1 VGGGNAALCAA
12 LSAREA
18 GASVLVFESS
28 APSWRGGN
36 SKYTRNLRCVHGADS
51 VMDSTYDEEEFLKD
65 LVSVNGQEMDLE
77 LAKLA
82 IASSRDLPR
91 WMETKGVRWQP
102 AHAGSL
108 QLTRTNRFFLGGG
121 KALLNAYYR
130 AAAREGIKV
139 EYESRVTGLLIDGQT
154 CRGLTVETDSGSRTV
169 ESGAVVVA
177 SGGFEA
183 NESWL
188 QRLWGEAASNYVIRG
203 SKQNDGRLLDQL
215 LKHGAIRCGDEKRMH
230 AIAVDA
236 RSPRFEGGL
245 VTRVD
250 SVPFSIVVNESAQRF
265 YDEGEDLWPK
275 RYATWGQLIAQQPSQ
290 IAYSI
295 FDDQV
300 AEQFIPSIYPPI
312 ESENFGGLAAE
323 LGLPHERLSR
333 SVAEFNASIRPDAAP
348 YDPSKLDGRTT
359 GGIDPPKTNWALKIE
374 QPPLKAYPLRP
385 GVTFTYLGVKVS
397 PRAEVLSEEG
407 PFPRLYAAGEIMAG
421 NILKR
426 GYLAGFGM
434 TIGSVFGRIAGREAA
449 RAVTD

>member
-1 VGGGNAALCAA
+1 
-12 LSAREA
+12 
-18 GASVLVFESS
+18 
-28 APSWRGGN
+28 
-36 SKYTRNLRCVHGADS
+36 VHGADS

-215 LKHGAIRCGDEKRMH
+215 LKHGAIPCGDEKRMH

-312 ESENFGGLAAE
+312 ESENFGGLAAQ

-333 SVAEFNASIRPDAAP
+333 SVAEFNASISPDAAP

-407 PFPRLYAAGEIMAG
+407 LFRRLYAAGEIMAG

-449 RAVTD
+449 GAVTD

>member
-1 VGGGNAALCAA
+1 MDATYAEDEL
-12 LSAREA
+12 LEDLI
-18 GASVLVFESS
+18 SVSGE
-28 APSWRGGN
+28 
-36 SKYTRNLRCVHGADS
+36 
-51 VMDSTYDEEEFLKD
+51 
-65 LVSVNGQEMDLE
+65 EMDLE
-77 LAKLA
+77 LAKLT
-82 IASSRDLPR
+82 IASSRHLPQ
-91 WMETKGVRWQP
+91 WMETKGVRWQR

-130 AAAREGIKV
+130 AAAQEGIQV
-139 EYESRVTGLLIDGQT
+139 EYESRVTGLLIEGRD
-154 CRGLTVETDSGSRTV
+154 CRGVMVQTDSGTQTV
-169 ESGAVVVA
+169 ESDAVVVA

-188 QRLWGEAASNYVIRG
+188 QRLWGEAAANYVIRG
-203 SKQNDGRLLDQL
+203 SRQNDGLLLDRLLQ
-215 LKHGAIRCGDEKRMH
+215 HGAIPCGDEKRMH

-245 VTRVD
+245 VTRID
-250 SVPFSIVVNESAQRF
+250 SVPFSIVVNESGQRF

-300 AEQFIPSIYPPI
+300 AGQFIPSIYPPI
-312 ESENFGGLAAE
+312 ESETLGDLAVQ
-323 LGLPHERLSR
+323 LGLPPEQLSR
-333 SVAEFNASIRPDAAP
+333 SVAEFNASLPPDVPP
-348 YDPSKLDGRTT
+348 YDPSRLDGRSTA
-359 GGIDPPKTNWALKIE
+359 GLDPPKTNWALKIE
-374 QPPLKAYPLRP
+374 QAPLRAYPLRP

-397 PRAEVLSEEG
+397 DRAEVLSNEG
-407 PFPRLYAAGEIMAG
+407 PFRSLYAAGEIMAG

-434 TIGSVFGRIAGREAA
+434 TIGTVFGRIAGREAA
-449 RAVTD
+449 HALSD